1 MSILAKALLLA
12 TVSARSFTAGNVT
25 FTVVY
30 DTASSKYKFNV
41 NNVAASSTFTIVFSP
56 SAATVSSDL
65 AVFSAIGS
73 GTLTDKWGTLSSAS
87 TSFDSASWSNAVATK
102 NDDGTYNWV
111 AYRAADTGNT
121 TKDTKIVCGATNE
134 FSWAHVISGATT
146 TGLWSLETTDDCS
159 VVEPPA
165 PVDNADSAIY
175 MTTAATIVTT
185 SVMMSLF

>member
-87 TSFDSASWSNAVATK
+87 TS
-102 NDDGTYNWV
+102 
-111 AYRAADTGNT
+111 
-121 TKDTKIVCGATNE
+121 
-134 FSWAHVISGATT
+134 
-146 TGLWSLETTDDCS
+146 
-159 VVEPPA
+159 
-165 PVDNADSAIY
+165 
-175 MTTAATIVTT
+175 
-185 SVMMSLF
+185 